1 LRQVPLPALVALT
14 ALTDEEAS
22 VEKAKQSAIERI
34 DCDERVQS
42 HADALGGAANH
53 ARVLNG
59 EHMPSGYTSRRT
71 GRRRGHHLAHGHCWI
86 VQKARQSDLARTVLT
101 EPTNTYATP
110 AQFHQPSV

>member
-1 LRQVPLPALVALT
+1 MKKRASRRPNKVPSNAST
-14 ALTDEEAS
+14 AMRGC
-22 VEKAKQSAIERI
+22 K
-34 DCDERVQS
+34 S

-86 VQKARQSDLARTVLT
+86 VQKARHSDPPPPVLT
-101 EPTNTYATP
+101 EPTNTYAPP
-110 AQFHQPSV
+110 AQFHQSSV